1 MKTIRNG
8 VFETNSSSCHVLA
21 LMSSEDKENLLNH
34 EAIMY
39 FYGHTG
45 PEEDTLVHVL
55 THDEFIREFFDE
67 VREYDKYNKKMLK
80 EFEAPIKKI
89 LEQFWKDF
97 VTETD
102 NNTEQ
107 FYAPNGNPYRE
118 YKYTQLPEWNKLTE
132 HDIKFMVERKLRFTQ
147 PDYTAE
153 ELLENAAELKLKH
166 DTAYAVSWEKEY

>member
-21 LMSSEDKENLLNH
+21 LMNSEDKENLLNH
-34 EAIMY
+34 KAIMY

-45 PEEDTLVHVL
+45 PEEDMLVHVL
-55 THDEFIREFFDE
+55 THDEFVREFFDE

-118 YKYTQLPEWNKLTE
+118 YKYTQLPEWNELTE

-153 ELLENAAELKLKH
+153 RR
-166 DTAYAVSWEKEY
+166 